1 MAAIRSLRIG
11 SWYLTFIPPEI
22 PRSVSAQARMTC

>member
-11 SWYLTFIPPEI
+11 FLHINAIPSEI
-22 PRSVSAQARMTC
+22 PRSVSAQARMTF